1 MAGAP
6 TDHADCYP
14 SWRGLVVG
22 RDVRGDTDLGTFVL
36 SPTGLNL
43 YIGHQARPLPAHNGK
58 GIEQLLSELRQLP
71 PTSGRAR
78 ATVGFEVTLSAP

>member
-6 TDHADCYP
+6 TDRADWHP
-14 SWRGLVVG
+14 SWRGLVLG

-43 YIGHQARPLPAHNGK
+43 YIRHQARPLQAYNGK
-58 GIEQLLSELRQLP
+58 GIEQLPSELRQLP
-71 PTSGRAR
+71 PPLVVLEPPSGSR
-78 ATVGFEVTLSAP
+78 SP